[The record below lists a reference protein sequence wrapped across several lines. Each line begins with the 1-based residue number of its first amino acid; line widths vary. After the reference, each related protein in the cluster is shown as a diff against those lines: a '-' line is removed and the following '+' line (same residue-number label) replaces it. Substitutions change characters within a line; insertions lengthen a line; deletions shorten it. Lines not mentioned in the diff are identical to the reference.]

1 MNYMNNM
8 AHVGKIIQAVG
19 CNAAY
24 QSFKRDL
31 QRDLQRDLSRR
42 VVVMAHTQTKNTVY
56 KRLLRIT
63 HLAMP

>member
-31 QRDLQRDLSRR
+31 QRDLQRDLSR
-42 VVVMAHTQTKNTVY
+42 VVVMTRTGDERSKKNIQYTEDF
-56 KRLLRIT
+56 
-63 HLAMP
+63 